1 MNEPGRAYGRCG
13 PALPGPDPVPPVS
26 PLDPALTHVLLD
38 NAAVRVSVID
48 RDHCLVYANLE
59 AMAFYGRPSAQ
70 LIGRHLLDVAGPAV
84 YAGYAHVAERLF
96 SGEAASWQGWIDHPA
111 QGRVYVH
118 ETMVPFA
125 VDGRGSAEFI
135 AVYGRDDTA
144 LKLREEELAVQVRQL
159 QASEAL
165 KSAIVDHALA
175 ALVSSD
181 AEGRIVGFNPSAEAM
196 FGRTRADVLGQ
207 PMSRM
212 LIPERFRA
220 AHEEVLERLAAGDT
234 PRALGNRL
242 ELHAMRADGSEFPIE
257 MVLWRT
263 DAGGGVFYTASMVDT
278 TERHLTAQQ
287 VGRQR
292 EALRQSEKLS
302 AMGSLLAGVAH
313 ELNNPLAIV
322 MGRASLLEE
331 KCEDTDLRADVLRI
345 REAAERCGRI
355 VRTFLNMA
363 RNRPAQ
369 RVAVDMNEL
378 VRAAADMLLY
388 SFRTHG
394 IELDLALAPM
404 LPSINADGD
413 QVGQVVLNLLVNAQQ
428 AMSGTAGTH
437 AVRVATGVEHRR
449 QGREPRVWL
458 RVADTGP
465 GVPVELR
472 SRIFEPFFTTKGEGM
487 GTGLGLAVSRAVV
500 LEHGG
505 DLSLELPGSDQGASF
520 RVSLPISGMAIDDNS
535 APRVDAPDE
544 APLLSRVL
552 VVDDEPELAS
562 LMRDLL
568 EQAGYEVA
576 TAESGALALALLAEA
591 RFDAIVSDLRMPDMD
606 GPGLWRA
613 VVDRHPLLAQR
624 MLFVTGD
631 TLSPDARDFLRTA
644 RCSALDKP
652 FSKAGLLA
660 GVKALLS

>member
-1 MNEPGRAYGRCG
+1 MSDACDEHPRRG
-13 PALPGPDPVPPVS
+13 PQPSGVDHPPS
-26 PLDPALTHVLLD
+26 RSSLDPALMGALLE
-38 NAAVRVSVID
+38 NMSARVSVIG
-48 RDHCLVYANLE
+48 RDHRVAYANRE
-59 AMAFYGRPSAQ
+59 AIAFYGRPSEQ
-70 LIGRHLLDVAGPAV
+70 VIGRHLADVAGPAA
-84 YAGYAHVAERLF
+84 YAGYAPLAERLF
-96 SGEAASWQGWIDHPA
+96 AGETLSWQGWIDHPA

-118 ETMVPFA
+118 ETMAPFA
-125 VDGRGSAEFI
+125 PDGGAAEYV
-135 AVYGRDDTA
+135 AVYGRDHTT
-144 LKLREEELAVQVRQL
+144 LKLREEELVVQVRQL
-159 QASEAL
+159 HASEAL

-175 ALVSSD
+175 ALVSTD
-181 AEGRIVGFNPSAEAM
+181 ADGRIVGFNPSAEAM
-196 FGRTRADVLGQ
+196 FGRARAEVLGQ
-207 PMSRM
+207 PVGRL

-220 AHEEVLERLAAGDT
+220 AHEQGLRRLAAGNV
-234 PRALGNRL
+234 PQALGNRM
-242 ELHAMRADGSEFPIE
+242 ELHALRADGSEFPIE

-263 DAGGGVFYTASMVDT
+263 DAGGAVFYTASMVDT

-331 KCEDTDLRADVLRI
+331 KCDDADLRADVLRI

-369 RVAVDMNEL
+369 RVTVDMNEL

-394 IELDLALAPM
+394 IELDLALAPA

-428 AMSGTAGTH
+428 AVSNIPGPH
-437 AVRVATGVEHRR
+437 AIRVTTGVEHRR

-458 RVADTGP
+458 RVVDTGS
-465 GVPVELR
+465 GVPAELR

-505 DLSLELPGSDQGASF
+505 DLTLEQPGPVRGASF
-520 RVSLPISGMAIDDNS
+520 RMSLPISGMAIDEAS
-535 APRVDAPDE
+535 APAVEAPEE

-576 TAESGALALALLAEA
+576 TAESGALALALLDAA

-606 GPGLWRA
+606 GASLWRA
-613 VVDRHPLLAQR
+613 VVDRHPVLAQR

-660 GVKALLS
+660 GVKALLA

>member
-1 MNEPGRAYGRCG
+1 
-13 PALPGPDPVPPVS
+13 
-26 PLDPALTHVLLD
+26 LLE
-38 NAAVRVSVID
+38 NTTARISVID
-48 RDHCLVYANLE
+48 RNHRIIYANRE
-59 AMAFYGRPSAQ
+59 AVAFYGRP
-70 LIGRHLLDVAGPAV
+70 LEETIGRQLSDVADPV
-84 YAGYAHVAERLF
+84 IYAGYAPLVERLF
-96 SGEAASWQGWIDHPA
+96 GGEMLIWQGWIDHPVL
-111 QGRVYVH
+111 GRTYVH

-125 VDGRGSAEFI
+125 ADGAEAAEFI

-144 LKLREEELAVQVRQL
+144 LKLREDELALQVRQL
-159 QASEAL
+159 HAGEAL

-181 AEGRIVGFNPSAEAM
+181 ADGRIVGFNPSAEAM

-207 PMSRM
+207 SVSQM

-220 AHEEVLERLAAGDT
+220 AHEEGMRRLAAGKA
-234 PRALGNRL
+234 PLALGSRM

-331 KCEDTDLRADVLRI
+331 KCDDVDLRADVLRI

-369 RVAVDMNEL
+369 RVPVDMNEL

-394 IELDLALAPM
+394 IELDLALAPA

-413 QVGQVVLNLLVNAQQ
+413 QVGQVLLNLLVNAQQ
-428 AMSGTAGTH
+428 AMSGVSGPH
-437 AVRVATGVEHRR
+437 AIRVATGVEHRR

-465 GVPVELR
+465 GVPPELR

-505 DLSLELPGSDQGASF
+505 DLSLEPPASGRGASF
-520 RVSLPISGMAIDDNS
+520 RMSVPISGMAIDDNTVPPTG
-535 APRVDAPDE
+535 APEEP
-544 APLLSRVL
+544 PLLSRVL

-613 VVDRHPLLAQR
+613 VVERHPLLAQR

-644 RCSALDKP
+644 RCNALDKP
-652 FSKAGLLA
+652 FSKTGLLA
-660 GVKALLS
+660 CVKALLS